1 MEITFDAVK
10 DHQGRRKPMDRHLTK
25 FISVVACGNIAL
37 KIADNLIQIT
47 YHLRSPSAA
56 KKIKGRCG
64 GQYSNEQF
72 TVAQTVIVIV
82 SE

>member
-1 MEITFDAVK
+1 
-10 DHQGRRKPMDRHLTK
+10 MDRHLTK

-47 YHLRSPSAA
+47 YHLRSPSTA
-56 KKIKGRCG
+56 KKIKGRRGG
-64 GQYSNEQF
+64 GQYSNGQF